1 MRLVVQRVR
10 EAAVQVDGQNV
21 ARIGAGLLVLWGL
34 GPADTLAQAEKM
46 LARLVKYRIFADDQG
61 RMNRSLSDVQGEL
74 LLVSQFTLLAQ
85 THKGL
90 RPDFGGAMPPAEARV
105 LFARITEA
113 AQALWPSTQCGQF
126 GADMQVSLIND
137 GPVTLVLEG

>member
-1 MRLVVQRVR
+1 MRLVVQRVKQ
-10 EAAVQVDGQNV
+10 AQVMV
-21 ARIGAGLLVLWGL
+21 AGHVVAEIGAGLLVLWGL

-85 THKGL
+85 TQKGL
-90 RPDFGGAMPPAEARV
+90 RPDFGAAMPTEAARV
-105 LFARITEA
+105 LFAHIVAT
-113 AQALWPSTQCGQF
+113 AQLHWPRTQSGIF
-126 GADMQVSLIND
+126 GADMQVSLVND
-137 GPVTLVLEG
+137 GPVTLLLEG

>member
-1 MRLVVQRVR
+1 MKAVIQRVAWAR
-10 EAAVQVDGQNV
+10 VVV
-21 ARIGAGLLVLWGL
+21 AGEEVGAIGAGILALIGVEPDDTPARAALLL
-34 GPADTLAQAEKM
+34 D
-46 LARLVKYRIFADDQG
+46 RLVRYRIFADESG

-85 THKGL
+85 TLKGL

-113 AQALWPSTQCGQF
+113 AQALWPGTQCGQF
-126 GADMQVSLIND
+126 GADMQVSLTND